1 MVARVVRVCGFLVAA
16 ALLGGC
22 SQESSSVI
30 RGKLEKFLPRRANAQ
45 EPKGG
50 WTPEAI
56 AANPAGYLQ
65 HADAAIGAQIDGRR
79 QKLAQLTTT
88 RSGIESRAQALS
100 TKMADAENVIKRMKT
115 AMQRAADEDHWPVR
129 MAGRTFDQAQADA
142 VMQSLAKFVADRTDL
157 VSAYRDAMN
166 RVDGTEATLK
176 ADIEKL
182 SRMRE
187 RIGIDLERVKL
198 NEGLAELGD
207 LHRTETELA
216 SFARTLASM
225 SDESMLGRLGTFDKA
240 TESVDAE
247 SLLH

>member
-1 MVARVVRVCGFLVAA
+1 MA
-16 ALLGGC
+16 
-22 SQESSSVI
+22 S
-30 RGKLEKFLPRRANAQ
+30 
-45 EPKGG
+45 
-50 WTPEAI
+50 
-56 AANPAGYLQ
+56 
-65 HADAAIGAQIDGRR
+65 
-79 QKLAQLTTT
+79 LAQ
-88 RSGIESRAQALS
+88 
-100 TKMADAENVIKRMKT
+100 
-115 AMQRAADEDHWPVR
+115 
-129 MAGRTFDQAQADA
+129 
-142 VMQSLAKFVADRTDL
+142 FVADRTDL